1 MACLVL
7 DGDLSLNLQLD
18 GDMDLS
24 IQMDGEYGNYI
35 KVVDRDAPIYTGA
48 VEVTPTEQ
56 QQILETADKLMLSNV
71 TINPIPSNYGLIT
84 WNGST
89 LTVS

>member
-24 IQMDGEYGNYI
+24 IQMDGEFGEYI

-48 VEVTPTEQ
+48 TEVTPSEHR
-56 QQILETADKLMLSNV
+56 QILETADKLMLSNV